1 MERYRAVYRGGD
13 GRYEEKKSV
22 FLSSVRPVKTEEE
35 AVAFI
40 ESVRK
45 KHWDARHTCW
55 AYSVGAEYPVLRASD
70 DGEPQGTAGRPIL
83 DVLDGAGLRNAVITV
98 TRYFG
103 GTLLG
108 TGGLVRAYTAA
119 ASDGLKNSILADK
132 IYGCRVMLATDYNGV
147 GKLQYFLAQNKI
159 PVLGAEYAEDV
170 RTEVILP
177 AGQEKDLAAEL
188 AELTAGR
195 GRTEIIRYT
204 WYMQAD
210 GRIIPED

>member
-1 MERYRAVYRGGD
+1 M
-13 GRYEEKKSV
+13 
-22 FLSSVRPVKTEEE
+22 
-35 AVAFI
+35 AFI

-55 AYSVGAEYPVLRASD
+55 AYSVGPEHPVRRASD

-132 IYGCRVMLATDYNGV
+132 IYGCRAMLATDYNGV
-147 GKLQYFLAQNKI
+147 GKLQYFLSQNKI
-159 PVLGAEYAEDV
+159 PVPEWDEDSGKCQG
-170 RTEVILP
+170 RDRI
-177 AGQEKDLAAEL
+177 AGDYWVSL
-188 AELTAGR
+188 
-195 GRTEIIRYT
+195 
-204 WYMQAD
+204 
-210 GRIIPED
+210 IP